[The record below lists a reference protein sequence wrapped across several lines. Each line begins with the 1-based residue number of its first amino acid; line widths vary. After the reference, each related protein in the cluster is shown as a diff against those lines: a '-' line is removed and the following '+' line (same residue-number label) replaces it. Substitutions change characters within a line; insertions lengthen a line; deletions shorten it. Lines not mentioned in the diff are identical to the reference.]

1 MEMFSSSAALEKNL
15 WLICSRMPTPSPVRP
30 SASLPARCS
39 RCSTMVSASLTVWW
53 LLRPWMSTTAP
64 MPQASCSN
72 RGSYRPA
79 GAVRS
84 FQRSIPIPSYLSQVC
99 KKTKSAPGRRSGLP
113 GTPLFP
119 CSLLYRVC
127 NSFQVTNATNRIPVQ
142 APDSVDFHRKRG
154 ALHPAG
160 PVVGQHP
167 GRRVV
172 HIAAGPS
179 AVGHPEGGDGAGL
192 VVIVLFKQ
200 LPVQQALFGKGHAV
214 GRVVGPPHLELLLG
228 VKALGVLFDVVH
240 HAV

>member
-1 MEMFSSSAALEKNL
+1 MKHCQMAGMQSRAVLPRISGATGTLRQPRKASPSLRVTSSNSFMARARRCSSWGKKNIPTPYSRSPPMEMFSSSAALEKNL

-99 KKTKSAPGRRSGLP
+99 KKQKASLAGAAACQERL
-113 GTPLFP
+113 
-119 CSLLYRVC
+119 CSL
-127 NSFQVTNATNRIPVQ
+127 
-142 APDSVDFHRKRG
+142 APYYTVY
-154 ALHPAG
+154 A
-160 PVVGQHP
+160 
-167 GRRVV
+167 
-172 HIAAGPS
+172 I
-179 AVGHPEGGDGAGL
+179 
-192 VVIVLFKQ
+192 LFK
-200 LPVQQALFGKGHAV
+200 
-214 GRVVGPPHLELLLG
+214 
-228 VKALGVLFDVVH
+228 
-240 HAV
+240 